1 MTAEEKRD
9 QKGQWIRV
17 APCLYRYR
25 SSSVYYA
32 VVRRSGKLI
41 RRSLETDTIEV
52 AKRRLRDFLGEQEH
66 AASDA
71 HKTYLDVHMKEFLA
85 GRTGASKTLKRYR
98 QLTDH
103 VCVNWPGGAHQV
115 LAKVDHS
122 QCSKWLSQW
131 NGKAAAYNHG
141 RQWLLAFFDFAV
153 ANRKIQKSPMDKR
166 LVKAMRRPK
175 VIRNAPTPEE
185 FEAIIT
191 GVRQQPFTDHAGDSA
206 DVLEFMGRAG
216 VGQAETSGL
225 KWEHINFKDETI
237 KLFRVKTRTSF
248 QIPLFARLRP
258 LLERLKVENPD
269 ASPSDKVFKISDP
282 KKALATACKNLK
294 LPAFSARSFRRMF
307 IIDALRKGI
316 AVKRISRW
324 QGHRDGGV
332 LILKTYSEVIEQ
344 EDDRGAASL
353 LA

>member
-1 MTAEEKRD
+1 MRAGEKRD

-17 APCLYRYR
+17 GPCLYRYR
-25 SSSVYYA
+25 SSGMYYA

-41 RRSLETDTIEV
+41 RRSLETNTIEV
-52 AKRRLRDFLGEQEH
+52 AKRKLRDFLSEQEH

-71 HKTYLDVHMKEFLA
+71 NKTYLDVHMKEFLE
-85 GRTGASKTLKRYR
+85 GRTGAAKTLKRYR

-103 VCVNWPGGAHQV
+103 VCANWPGGAHQV

-131 NGKAAAYNHG
+131 NGKVAAYNHA
-141 RQWLLAFFDFAV
+141 RQWLLAFFDFAT
-153 ANRKIQKSPMDKR
+153 ANRKIYKSPLDKR
-166 LVKAMRRPK
+166 LVKAMRRPQ

-185 FEAIIT
+185 FEAILT
-191 GVRQQPFTDHAGDSA
+191 EVRAQPYTDHADESA

-237 KLFRVKTRTSF
+237 KLFRVKTQTSF
-248 QIPLFARLRP
+248 QIPLFAKLRP
-258 LLERLKVENPD
+258 LLDRLRVENPD
-269 ASPSDKVFKISDP
+269 ASASEKVFKISDP
-282 KKALATACKNLK
+282 KKALATACRNLK

-307 IIDALRKGI
+307 IIDALKKGI

-324 QGHRDGGV
+324 QGHKDGGV

-344 EDDRGAASL
+344 EDDRGAANL